1 MPTELGKRKKERNG
15 EKNTMRSNLKNY
27 VKERDKMLKKCS
39 VSEYRKFVHEHKQS
53 FTKEFISAFDKAADE
68 VLEIS
73 LHKMIVNAV
82 KLPKNMRDRSAQW
95 LVMRGFDLNIN

>member
-1 MPTELGKRKKERNG
+1 MRVTLKK
-15 EKNTMRSNLKNY
+15 Y

-53 FTKEFISAFDKAADE
+53 FSKEFISAFDKATDE

-82 KLPKNMRDRSAQW
+82 KLPKDMRDRSALW
-95 LVMRGFDLNIN
+95 LVVRGFDLNIN